1 MRRRTRRGARCE
13 EAVRAEGNGREAED
27 FFARQGK
34 RGGFFSARFSAWA
47 GKAGA
52 ETFRAPRR
60 GTSCFGNARRSG
72 ARENAEKG
80 EALCPAQ
87 PLPFFFLFICVICDR
102 RSCAAERQRGASR
115 RRGRNAGAPCAE
127 RVNFAAAARGV
138 CAVLPEFH
146 TEAAGKS
153 GKSVRRTAV
162 FFTKGKTAERPAGRG
177 GRGFRRER
185 SGLRSLQCF
194 YKVDGKNTFSRV

>member
-1 MRRRTRRGARCE
+1 MRSGCPR
-13 EAVRAEGNGREAED
+13 GRERE
-27 FFARQGK
+27 RG
-34 RGGFFSARFSAWA
+34 GGFFRAAGKTRRLLGGARFSAWA

-60 GTSCFGNARRSG
+60 GMSCFGNARRSG
-72 ARENAEKG
+72 AREKRRERG
-80 EALCPAQ
+80 GALSGAA
-87 PLPFFFLFICVICDR
+87 LFFFLFICVICLYALYATGVP
-102 RSCAAERQRGASR
+102 CAVGRQSGASR
-115 RRGRNAGAPCAE
+115 RRGMDEGAPCAE

-153 GKSVRRTAV
+153 GKSVRRAAV

>member
-1 MRRRTRRGARCE
+1 MRNGCPR
-13 EAVRAEGNGREAED
+13 GRERERSGG
-27 FFARQGK
+27 FFRAQGK
-34 RGGFFSARFSAWA
+34 RGGFLGARFSAWA
-47 GKAGA
+47 GKASA
-52 ETFRAPRR
+52 ENFRAPRR
-60 GTSCFGNARRSG
+60 GTSCFGNGRRSG
-72 ARENAEKG
+72 AREKCRERG
-80 EALCPAQ
+80 GALSGAA
-87 PLPFFFLFICVICDR
+87 PFFLYLYALYAAGVP
-102 RSCAAERQRGASR
+102 SAAERQRGASR
-115 RRGRNAGAPCAE
+115 RRGRNAGAACAE

-153 GKSVRRTAV
+153 GKSVRRAAV

-185 SGLRSLQCF
+185 PGLRSLQCF